1 MRKILAVTGIRSEYD
16 ILYPVIDELRNR
28 KNFNIGIV
36 VCGAHLSDWHGFTLK
51 RIEKNGFDIVD
62 KIDYLFM
69 TNRKTQRVKGIG
81 VLTYALSQTVERE
94 NPDFL
99 IVVGDREES
108 IATSLIGNYMN
119 VLTAHLGGGDPVYGN
134 ADDPIRHAVSKLA
147 HIHFTTTKL
156 YADYLKRMGEEE
168 WRIFNIGNPSLDNI
182 RKEPYKSLEEISD
195 FLQFNISDK
204 DYIALIKHPLS
215 SEIED
220 SYFQMKVTLEALEEI
235 GREYKLKI
243 VGIYPNTDPGSYDIL
258 KAIDEY
264 KNSRYI
270 KFYKTLP
277 REIFINI
284 FRNAL
289 CLVGNSSMGILEAP
303 FYKLPVVNIGNR
315 QKGRLNAGNV
325 EFVSHEK
332 NYIEKAVIKACYDKN
347 YRKYITSLKNPYGD
361 GFASKKIGD
370 ILENINLK
378 DKKWWIKKL
387 NYIGE

>member
-1 MRKILAVTGIRSEYD
+1 MRKILAITGIRSEYD
-16 ILYPVIDELRNR
+16 ILYPVINELRNR
-28 KNFNIGIV
+28 EAFEIGVV
-36 VCGAHLSDWHGFTLK
+36 VCGAHLSDWHGFTINK
-51 RIEKNGFDIVD
+51 IEKDGFRIID

-108 IATSLIGNYMN
+108 IATALVGNYMN

-168 WRIFNIGNPSLDNI
+168 WRIFNIGNPSLDSI

-195 FLQFNISDK
+195 FLQFNINDK
-204 DYIALIKHPLS
+204 EYTVLIKHPLS
-215 SEIED
+215 SELED

-235 GREYKLKI
+235 CREYNLKTI
-243 VGIYPNTDPGSYDIL
+243 GIYPNTDPGSYDIL
-258 KAIDEY
+258 KAINEY
-264 KNSRYI
+264 KNSRFI

-284 FRNAL
+284 LRNAL

-303 FYKLPVVNIGNR
+303 FYKLAVVNIGNR
-315 QKGRLNAGNV
+315 QKGRLNTGNV
-325 EFVSHEK
+325 EFVPHDK
-332 NYIEKAVIKACYDKN
+332 NYIKKAVIKACYDKI
-347 YRKYITSLKNPYGD
+347 YREHITSLKNPYGD
-361 GFASKKIGD
+361 GFSSNKIGD

-378 DKKWWIKKL
+378 DKKWWVKKL